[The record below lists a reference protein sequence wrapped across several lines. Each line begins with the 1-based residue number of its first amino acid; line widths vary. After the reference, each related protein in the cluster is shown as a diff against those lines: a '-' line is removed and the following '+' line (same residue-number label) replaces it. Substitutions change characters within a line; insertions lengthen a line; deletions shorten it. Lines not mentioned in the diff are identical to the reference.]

1 MIRSV
6 IDNGLLGELHYAEVD
21 YYHGIGPWYGQYEW
35 NIKKNFG
42 GSTLLT
48 AGCHALDALL
58 FFMDGNVERSPAI
71 TPNPVVKHSNLTN
84 IKQPV

>member
-1 MIRSV
+1 MLPKPYAKKI

-35 NIKKNFG
+35 NIKKGFG

-58 FFMDGNVERSPAI
+58 FLWMEMLKR
-71 TPNPVVKHSNLTN
+71 
-84 IKQPV
+84 